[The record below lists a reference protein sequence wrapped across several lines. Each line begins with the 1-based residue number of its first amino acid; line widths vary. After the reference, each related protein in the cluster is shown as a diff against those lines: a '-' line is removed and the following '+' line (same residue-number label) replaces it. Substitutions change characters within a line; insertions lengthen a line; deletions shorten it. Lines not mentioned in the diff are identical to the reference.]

1 MVGWLVGGV
10 SFDIPVRCTGGL
22 SWRRCCKY
30 LLYLLLLML
39 WIILLIYFVFHFC
52 ISHFT
57 FYFSFFSVVFLFCFS
72 SFFHLTNPDSPVF
85 PNQPTNQPTFPPGA
99 RPCLF
104 TAAAAPTRNF
114 SHPSGCHPPTP
125 CGSQPH
131 PSLDPNRP
139 VQHSLPAPLRHNTH
153 KELQMLS
160 CENDRTIVVPFEN

>member
-1 MVGWLVGGV
+1 MYWWSFLSSLLQVPTVLIVTHIMDYLTYLV
-10 SFDIPVRCTGGL
+10 
-22 SWRRCCKY
+22 
-30 LLYLLLLML
+30 
-39 WIILLIYFVFHFC
+39 C
-52 ISHFT
+52 ISLLHFT
-57 FYFSFFSVVFLFCFS
+57 FHIFFFVYPLFFFLFFFF
-72 SFFHLTNPDSPVF
+72 FFHLTNLDSPVS

-131 PSLDPNRP
+131 PSLDPNCP
-139 VQHSLPAPLRHNTH
+139 AQHSLPAPLRHNTH

-160 CENDRTIVVPFEN
+160 CENDRTIVVSIEN